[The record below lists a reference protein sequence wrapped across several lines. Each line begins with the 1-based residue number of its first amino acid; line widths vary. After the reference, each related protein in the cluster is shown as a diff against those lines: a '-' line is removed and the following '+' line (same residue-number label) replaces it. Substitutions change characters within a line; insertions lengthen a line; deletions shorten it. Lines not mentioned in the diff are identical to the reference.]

1 MRTFTVDEMMN
12 CKPCYTRDRV
22 VELWVGR
29 ERCGAHEIINMPIPS
44 EDKIWA
50 LSLDG
55 VLTADINQRWKDVF
69 VARVVTNHA
78 LTYTACPEV
87 VEWAKA
93 WLGGNRAASAAWSAA
108 ESAAMSAARLAA
120 RSAAW
125 SAAESAAESVA
136 WLAAR
141 SAEHDQQIEDLRA
154 ILKQEEDGRDG
165 C

>member
-12 CKPCYTRDRV
+12 CNPCYTRDRV
-22 VELWVGR
+22 VELWAGR
-29 ERCGAHEIINMPIPS
+29 ERCGAHEIINMPMPS

-69 VARVVTNHA
+69 VASVVTNHA

-87 VEWAKA
+87 VEWAEA
-93 WLGGNRAASAAWSAA
+93 WLGESEAASAAWSAA
-108 ESAAMSAARLAA
+108 R
-120 RSAAW
+120 
-125 SAAESAAESVA
+125 SAAESAARSEARLAARLAA
-136 WLAAR
+136 WLAAW